1 VSQNKPRHSRAGG
14 NPQDAD
20 RDAQHGFPLARE
32 RRGEAASAHE
42 RRGGGAPALEST
54 LTRAWL
60 KRGPLAC
67 ALWPISLLFR
77 LLSSA
82 RAALFRAGA
91 LKSSRLPVPVVV
103 VGNIYIGGTGKTPL
117 TIWLVQALQQV
128 GMTPG
133 VISRG
138 FGSDADGAREV
149 SAASTPAQVGDEPL
163 LIRQR
168 TGAPVMVGRNRAA
181 TGRALLAAHPE
192 VNILLTDDGLQHYAL
207 QRDVEIILFD
217 GRGAG
222 NGWLLPAGPLR
233 EPVSRR
239 RDFTV
244 INAPQ
249 LTAELAAAVG
259 AGQGDAGPVQM
270 TLVGDVAEQL
280 RDRAQRRTLAELAVA
295 SSVGA
300 GTGPSAGAGDG
311 DAGAAA
317 GVPGAWVDD
326 QAGDADG
333 EGADQPAR
341 RGGLRIVA
349 AAGIGNPARF
359 FGMLKAAGLRI
370 AELPLP
376 DHHDFRDQP
385 FAGLD
390 ADLILMTEKDAVKCA
405 QIEELRDDPR
415 LWVVPVTARID
426 RALADQ
432 IVEKCRGRSIA

>member
-1 VSQNKPRHSRAGG
+1 MKNSPSQRKPVAANKLPGG
-14 NPQDAD
+14 
-20 RDAQHGFPLARE
+20 
-32 RRGEAASAHE
+32 ASA
-42 RRGGGAPALEST
+42 LETT
-54 LTRAWL
+54 LTRNWL
-60 KRGPLAC
+60 RRGPLAC
-67 ALWPISLLFR
+67 ALWPVSLLFR
-77 LLSSA
+77 LLSA
-82 RAALFRAGA
+82 TRAALYRAGVLRSA
-91 LKSSRLPVPVVV
+91 RLPVPVVV

-117 TIWLVQALQQV
+117 TIWLVQALQAA

-138 FGSDADGAREV
+138 HGSDADGARPV
-149 SAASTPAQVGDEPL
+149 LAGSTPAEVGDEPL

-168 TGAPVMVGRNRAA
+168 TGCPVMVGRDRAA

-192 VNILLTDDGLQHYAL
+192 VDILLTDDGLQHYAL
-207 QRDVEIILFD
+207 QRDIEIILFD

-249 LTAELAAAVG
+249 LTEQLVRAVHPATAGSDPVRGLTPSAAQPAI
-259 AGQGDAGPVQM
+259 QM
-270 TLVGDVAEQL
+270 TLAGEHAEQL
-280 RDRAQRRTLAELAVA
+280 RDRTQRRALADLAA
-295 SSVGA
+295 E
-300 GTGPSAGAGDG
+300 P
-311 DAGAAA
+311 
-317 GVPGAWVDD
+317 
-326 QAGDADG
+326 
-333 EGADQPAR
+333 
-341 RGGLRIVA
+341 GLRLAA

-376 DHHDFRDQP
+376 DHHDFRDRP
-385 FAGLD
+385 FDGLD

-415 LWVVPVTARID
+415 LWVVPVTARLD
-426 RALADQ
+426 GTLAEQ

>member
-1 VSQNKPRHSRAGG
+1 LRRKPV
-14 NPQDAD
+14 
-20 RDAQHGFPLARE
+20 
-32 RRGEAASAHE
+32 AANSS
-42 RRGGGAPALEST
+42 PALEAT
-54 LTRAWL
+54 LTRNWL
-60 KRGPLAC
+60 RRGPLAC
-67 ALWPISLLFR
+67 ALWPLSLLFR
-77 LLSSA
+77 LLSGA
-82 RAALFRAGA
+82 RAALFRAGV

-117 TIWLVQALQQV
+117 TIWLVQALQAA
-128 GMTPG
+128 GMRPG

-138 FGSDADGAREV
+138 FGSAEQGARAV
-149 SAASTPAQVGDEPL
+149 TAASTAAQVGDEPL

-168 TGAPVMVGRNRAA
+168 TGVPVMVGRDRAA

-192 VNILLTDDGLQHYAL
+192 VDILLTDDGLQHYQL

-249 LTAELAAAVG
+249 LTPALAAAVG
-259 AGQGDAGPVQM
+259 AAGAPLQM
-270 TLVGDVAEQL
+270 VLAGEVAEQL
-280 RDRAQRRTLAELAVA
+280 RDRAQRRTLAELARQQA
-295 SSVGA
+295 AGA
-300 GTGPSAGAGDG
+300 GT
-311 DAGAAA
+311 
-317 GVPGAWVDD
+317 
-326 QAGDADG
+326 
-333 EGADQPAR
+333 
-341 RGGLRIVA
+341 LRIAA

-359 FGMLKAAGLRI
+359 FGMLKAAGLHI
-370 AELPLP
+370 VELPLP
-376 DHHDFRDQP
+376 DHHDFRDRP
-385 FAGLD
+385 FAGLE

-405 QIEELRDDPR
+405 QIEELSDDPR